1 MRNPYCMIS
10 MLIGF
15 LSMNLAFAQS
25 DCLDELDCGSGWL
38 QLTDA
43 DRKNV
48 NKKLRRLFVSIS
60 ISQS

>member
-15 LSMNLAFAQS
+15 LTMNLAFAQS
-25 DCLDELDCGSGWL
+25 DCLDELDCGSSWL

-43 DRKNV
+43 DRTGVFDSAEEYKA
-48 NKKLRRLFVSIS
+48 FI
-60 ISQS
+60 QQ

>member
-1 MRNPYCMIS
+1 
-10 MLIGF
+10 
-15 LSMNLAFAQS
+15 MNLAFAQS

>member
-25 DCLDELDCGSGWL
+25 DCLDELDCGSSWL